1 MYYRQAQAAI
11 VVFDVTNKESF
22 EGAMQWVKDVVRKTE
37 PGLVIALC
45 GNKTDLAH
53 LRRVEAEVRASL
65 GLMDNARLQPSRLLS
80 GPPLLGAIQAT
91 L

>member
-1 MYYRQAQAAI
+1 MAPMYYRQAQAAI

-65 GLMDNARLQPSRLLS
+65 WGRWTTRISNHRAF
-80 GPPLLGAIQAT
+80 
-91 L
+91 